1 MRLFDDEAKSQV
13 IHHVYP
19 AIKFITRSHHTNAT
33 QCMHNREVARVDM
46 GGLVGSIMFSRNH
59 FNENVVTH

>member
-19 AIKFITRSHHTNAT
+19 TIKFITRSHHTNAT
-33 QCMHNREVARVDM
+33 QCMHNGEVARH
-46 GGLVGSIMFSRNH
+46 GGLGRLN
-59 FNENVVTH
+59 NVFTQSFLQMW